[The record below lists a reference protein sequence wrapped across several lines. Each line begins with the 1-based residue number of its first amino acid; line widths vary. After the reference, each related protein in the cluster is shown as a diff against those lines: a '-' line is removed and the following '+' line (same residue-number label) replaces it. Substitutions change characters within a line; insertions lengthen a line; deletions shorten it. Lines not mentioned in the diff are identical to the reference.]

1 MRALFKNDK
10 QRDIAH
16 KLGITEGM
24 VSLMLSGKRS
34 PSIKLARKIQ
44 QVYNIDLNAIYTNRK
59 E

>member
-1 MRALFKNDK
+1 MRTLFKNDK

-24 VSLMLSGKRS
+24 VSLILSGKRS
-34 PSIKLARKIQ
+34 PSIKVARKIQ
-44 QVYNIDLNAIYTNRK
+44 KVYNIDLDTIYAKRK